1 MINYLKVDDK
11 HRRLVMDRTFDKNRR
26 IVGSDEYNL
35 LQIAKANNPGYTL
48 VLKRIKKNPNKKVY
62 KHLTYDYMY
71 EYVEKHPN
79 AEARKAELDEMILR
93 AQCHF
98 DGYGNVKRWFL
109 KAYPD
114 ISDFTPE
121 QFNEEQVLKNS
132 SVDIFEVVEDSNA
145 ESTPLPLAS

>member
-109 KAYPD
+109 KAYSD

-121 QFNEEQVLKNS
+121 EFKEKQASKNPP
-132 SVDIFEVVEDSNA
+132 VDIFEVVETPNDESN
-145 ESTPLPLAS
+145 SLPLAG